1 MTTEEEKSIKRAI
14 VNYIWNLQSSEAF
27 MMGRD
32 IENKTGLKI
41 IKRR

>member
-1 MTTEEEKSIKRAI
+1 MTIEEEKTIKRAI
-14 VNYIWNLQSSEAF
+14 VNYIWHLQPSEAF
-27 MMGRD
+27 LMGRD